1 MANHGYRGSLLGRT
15 INPLIDLPTFMN
27 NIIKDGYGLLERVLR
42 WTGKPNTYVITYS
55 KVKARFPIP
64 VDLISAGLDVNPPLL
79 VRSSRVSAD
88 V

>member
-15 INPLIDLPTFMN
+15 INPLIDLPPFMN

-42 WTGKPNTYVITYS
+42 WTGKPNTYS

-79 VRSSRVSAD
+79 GRSSRVSAD